1 MTLREDY
8 ARNPFNWKDVLAVGA
23 FAVTIGTMV
32 WQGGRLAE
40 KQEAISAQITSL
52 NSQLQAMQGTQTLY
66 STELARLRGR
76 DDLHDEKLRRL
87 DDDVTALKTRERREH
102 R

>member
-8 ARNPFNWKDVLAVGA
+8 ERNPFIWKDALAVAA

-40 KQEAISAQITSL
+40 KQEAISVQMTAMTT
-52 NSQLQAMQGTQTLY
+52 QLQAMQGAQTLY

-76 DDLHDEKLRRL
+76 DDLHDEQIRRHTSDI
-87 DDDVTALKTRERREH
+87 DDLKRRKGQ
-102 R
+102 

>member
-8 ARNPFNWKDVLAVGA
+8 ERNPFNWKDVLAVGA
-23 FAVTIGTMV
+23 FALTIGTMV

-40 KQEAISAQITSL
+40 KQEAISVQITSL
-52 NSQLQAMQGTQTLY
+52 NSQLQTMQGTQTLY

-76 DDLHDEKLRRL
+76 DDLHDEQIRRHGTDI
-87 DDDVTALKTRERREH
+87 DDLKRRKGQ
-102 R
+102 

>member
-1 MTLREDY
+1 MTFRDEY
-8 ARNPFNWKDVLAVGA
+8 RQNPFNWKDVVAVAA

-40 KQEAISAQITSL
+40 KQEAISTQITAL
-52 NSQLQAMQGTQTLY
+52 NSQLQAMQGTQTIY

-87 DDDVTALKTRERREH
+87 DDDVASIKTRR
-102 R
+102 